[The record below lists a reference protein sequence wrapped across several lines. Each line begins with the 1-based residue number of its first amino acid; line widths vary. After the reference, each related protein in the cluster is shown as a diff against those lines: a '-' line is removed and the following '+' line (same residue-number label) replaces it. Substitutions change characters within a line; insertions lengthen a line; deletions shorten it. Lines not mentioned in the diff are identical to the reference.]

1 MSNIPRAREL
11 VYQVIQRIDDKNLK
25 QKLINALGMMT
36 REKYIRNAHPVHQ
49 LITDRMKR
57 RVHRLNSNLNLT
69 QTDIARK
76 VGLRNAGRVSEI
88 LNEKR

>member
-11 VYQVIQRIDDKNLK
+11 VSQVIQRIDDKNLK

-36 REKYIRNAHPVHQ
+36 RAKYIRKARPVHQ
-49 LITDRMKR
+49 EITDAMR
-57 RVHRLNSNLNLT
+57 RKVWKLNPNLNLT
-69 QTDIARK
+69 QVDIARRT
-76 VGLRNAGRVSEI
+76 GLRNPARVSEI